1 MFEKDSLPKTTTNK
15 ITKAQHFE
23 HISNRQVF
31 PYSVVIPLPKNRRIE
46 LARNERLGARVAI
59 LSSRETWKMGRYS
72 IKGLQ
77 NPLRNQQGAYILI
90 TGITVVALFG
100 FAALGIEVGRWYAIQ
115 GEMSKAI
122 AGAAFAGAKNVNN
135 PNITD
140 IEGFVQQVA

>member
-1 MFEKDSLPKTTTNK
+1 
-15 ITKAQHFE
+15 
-23 HISNRQVF
+23 
-31 PYSVVIPLPKNRRIE
+31 
-46 LARNERLGARVAI
+46 
-59 LSSRETWKMGRYS
+59 MGRYS